1 MTKNSES
8 QTPSIKEDTSK
19 KSDIQNQIDLE
30 LDKAAEQF
38 GGILQTLSSF
48 KSQITMLQTQVR
60 SLEKTVNKKVRQLKK
75 EAKKNKNKGN
85 RKPSGF
91 ARPTPISK
99 DLCEFMGKE
108 EGTEVA
114 RTEVT
119 KYIVGY
125 IKEKNLQ
132 AKDNSKVIKPD
143 EKLKNLLGV
152 ESDDEVTYFNIQKY
166 MNKHFIK
173 KNKKINGKH

>member
-1 MTKNSES
+1 
-8 QTPSIKEDTSK
+8 
-19 KSDIQNQIDLE
+19 
-30 LDKAAEQF
+30 
-38 GGILQTLSSF
+38 
-48 KSQITMLQTQVR
+48 
-60 SLEKTVNKKVRQLKK
+60 
-75 EAKKNKNKGN
+75 
-85 RKPSGF
+85 
-91 ARPTPISK
+91 
-99 DLCEFMGKE
+99 MGKE

-173 KNKKINGKH
+173 KNKKTNGKH